1 MIPSRYVVMEK
12 KPNELEWNYNYV
24 FYIWW
29 IVRLTHSPLWK
40 LTVFEFL
47 SLSAFSISLLE
58 LRGRRLWIELSSLSI
73 QKKQEQ
79 TNLKLNALHESNNR
93 AFVQKNSTVLY
104 NFHGVWVIAKLKRNW
119 IFLKYCVIIFKY
131 VHRPPW
137 IQWCMHIIAVTTE
150 LFHKNL
156 K

>member
-1 MIPSRYVVMEK
+1 MIPSRYVVMDK

-24 FYIWW
+24 FHIWW
-29 IVRLTHSPLWK
+29 IVRLTHSPLRK

-93 AFVQKNSTVLY
+93 SACAEKQYSTLQFPWSLSNSKIKTKSLVCLHKLTMPKNITILV
-104 NFHGVWVIAKLKRNW
+104 
-119 IFLKYCVIIFKY
+119 FLSDK
-131 VHRPPW
+131 
-137 IQWCMHIIAVTTE
+137 
-150 LFHKNL
+150 
-156 K
+156 